1 MTRRKRQTAPATRR
15 SPGVHVHMQRALE
28 LAARARG
35 RTHPNPMVG
44 AVVVRAGRVVGEGYH
59 RRAGAPHAEVVALA
73 VAGKKARGA
82 DLYVSLEPCG
92 HQGRTPPC
100 TEAIIASQV
109 RRVVFGMRDP
119 NPQVAGRG
127 LRALR
132 RAGIVVVGPVCP
144 RAARAVNP
152 VYCHW
157 RATQRPYVVLK
168 VGTTLDG
175 KIADR
180 HGNARWITNAQ
191 TRRYTHA
198 WRAQVDAM
206 LVGRTT
212 VLRDDPRLTVRLPG
226 YRGAQ
231 PVPIIWVGRHAI
243 PWRSRLLRGTRPV
256 WCVVST
262 KRPADARRLAA
273 RGHRLIVAQRVP
285 TLLHKL
291 GQAGIAAL
299 MVEGGSATIGAF
311 LRGRLVDRVVC
322 CLAPKLLGQNAL
334 GWTDHI
340 SRALTTAPQIQVEKV
355 HRCGDNVI
363 IEGILRYIACSVA
376 S

>member
-1 MTRRKRQTAPATRR
+1 
-15 SPGVHVHMQRALE
+15 MQRALE

-35 RTHPNPMVG
+35 QTHPNPMVG

-73 VAGKKARGA
+73 RAGKRARGA
-82 DLYVSLEPCG
+82 DLYVSLEPCC

-100 TEAIIASQV
+100 TAAIIASGV

-127 LRALR
+127 LRVLR

-144 RAARAVNP
+144 RAAKALNP
-152 VYCHW
+152 AYCHW
-157 RATQRPYVVLK
+157 RATKRPYVILK

-180 HGNARWITNAQ
+180 HGHARWITNVQ
-191 TRRYTHA
+191 TRRYTHG
-198 WRAQVDAM
+198 WRAQVDAI
-206 LVGRTT
+206 LVGRIT
-212 VLRDDPRLTVRLPG
+212 VLRDDPLLTVRLPG

-231 PVPIIWVGRHAI
+231 PAPIIWVGRHAI

-262 KRPADARRLAA
+262 KRPVLARRLAQC
-273 RGHRLIVAQRVP
+273 GHRLIVARRVP
-285 TLLHKL
+285 ALLHKL

-299 MVEGGSATIGAF
+299 MLEGGSATIGAF
-311 LRGRLVDRVVC
+311 LRSRSVDRVVC
-322 CLAPKLLGQNAL
+322 CLAPKLLGGKAL

-340 SRALTTAPQIQVEKV
+340 TRSLTTAHQIQVEKV
-355 HRCGDNVI
+355 RRCGDNVI
-363 IEGILRYIACSVA
+363 VEGSFPLR
-376 S
+376 